1 MLGKVFEAIR
11 SVAKH
16 MQPDVGMQ
24 NKRGISQVTTILML
38 KKKSAELV
46 WELVSNMRHVLVFY

>member
-1 MLGKVFEAIR
+1 M
-11 SVAKH
+11 AKH